1 MLTSAATAAKR
12 LEIAPD
18 RLVLLEG
25 HLAPDVALPSI
36 GTLIDEHEKYPPYTE
51 HCFKPGEAKTAVAF
65 LYFSS
70 GTTGNPKASM
80 RYNINPLLSCVV
92 PFCYRLFA
100 YRTTT
105 SCAMWF
111 RTRPTIASTRR
122 IPKGKTGA
130 TVQETAVA
138 EVGRLSHHDLST
150 ELMNCCDAALPLFR
164 EWHTVA
170 TISSL

>member
-1 MLTSAATAAKR
+1 MTHPGVLTSAATAAKR

-36 GTLIDEHEKYPPYTE
+36 GTLIDEHEKYPPYAE

-92 PFCYRLFA
+92 PCAAIGCLHIALQLHVQCGSERDPQSRQRGA
-100 YRTTT
+100 YPR
-105 SCAMWF
+105 
-111 RTRPTIASTRR
+111 
-122 IPKGKTGA
+122 
-130 TVQETAVA
+130 
-138 EVGRLSHHDLST
+138 GRQ
-150 ELMNCCDAALPLFR
+150 ALPSRRLLWR
-164 EWHTVA
+164 RWVVSA
-170 TISSL
+170 IMI